1 MRHLL
6 LTTIATVLLVGCGPK
21 ALDISIH
28 DAAADGSIEAVK
40 EAIAAGADVNAKDK
54 DVYRGGNP
62 LHPAAAALGHKKT
75 SELLIANGANVHVK
89 NGIGI
94 TPLHSAAN
102 QGHKEIFGL
111 LINNGADVNGLDNGG
126 RTPLLLAAISGQK
139 TTIEFLISNGANLNL
154 KRFKRRNFIRL
165 FHPTKGSYR
174 TKCYQW

>member
-54 DVYRGGNP
+54 DVYRGGN
-62 LHPAAAALGHKKT
+62 
-75 SELLIANGANVHVK
+75 
-89 NGIGI
+89 
-94 TPLHSAAN
+94 PLHSAAN